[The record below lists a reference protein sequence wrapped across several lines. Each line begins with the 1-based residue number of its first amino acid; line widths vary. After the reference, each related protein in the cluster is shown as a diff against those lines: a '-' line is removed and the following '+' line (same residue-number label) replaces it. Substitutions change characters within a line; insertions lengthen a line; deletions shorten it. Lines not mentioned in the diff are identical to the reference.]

1 MVEKERVRIATDAE
15 LDRLGGMFERTHFH
29 PALASACRFAREA
42 LAGEVF
48 VAARDGEL
56 LGASGCASFGA
67 SGWIGAVA
75 VVPEAR
81 RAGLGHA
88 LTDAALT
95 WLRDSGMATIHL
107 HATEMGRPIYERL
120 GFVAEGTC
128 VSLGGSRRRPRRFP
142 GVRPAR
148 PGDLAAALALD
159 REATGEDRTGLLAA
173 LWPQSAPGED
183 RPGPTP
189 ATVSRPRSGPGEGRP
204 GPTPTT
210 PSRPGSGP
218 GEQWAGPRT
227 TLGSGSALVAEADGR
242 VVGFHLAGP
251 WRPGG
256 ATVAADPASGL
267 ALLAATGGRPDG
279 ALPPLSAPEDNTAA
293 IRAMEALGH
302 AERSR
307 TTRMRLGPPIPWRP
321 TTLFSTFNLFWG

>member
-1 MVEKERVRIATDAE
+1 MVETERVRTATDAE

-88 LTDAALT
+88 LTEAAVT
-95 WLRDSGMATIHL
+95 WLRDSGVATIHL

-128 VSLGGSRRRPRRFP
+128 VSLGGSRRRPRRSP
-142 GVRPAR
+142 GVRAAR

-173 LWPQSAPGED
+173 LWPQSAASED
-183 RPGPTP
+183 
-189 ATVSRPRSGPGEGRP
+189 GPGS
-204 GPTPTT
+204 TPTA

-218 GEQWAGPRT
+218 GEHRAGPLT
-227 TLGSGSALVAEADGR
+227 TLGPGSALVVEADGQ
-242 VVGFHLAGP
+242 VAGFHLAGP

-279 ALPPLSAPEDNTAA
+279 ALPPLSVPEDNTLA
-293 IRAMEALGH
+293 IRAMETLGH

-307 TTRMRLGPPIPWRP
+307 TTRMRLGPPIPRRP

>member
-1 MVEKERVRIATDAE
+1 MVETERVRTATDAE

-81 RAGLGHA
+81 RAGLGQA
-88 LTDAALT
+88 LTEAAVT
-95 WLRDSGMATIHL
+95 WLRDSGAATIHL
-107 HATEMGRPIYERL
+107 HATEMGRPIYQRL
-120 GFVAEGTC
+120 GFVAEGAC
-128 VSLGGSRRRPRRFP
+128 VSLGGSRRRPRRSL

-159 REATGEDRTGLLAA
+159 REATGEDRTGLLTALWPRPTTGEGRST
-173 LWPQSAPGED
+173 LWPQSAPGGD
-183 RPGPTP
+183 R
-189 ATVSRPRSGPGEGRP
+189 V
-204 GPTPTT
+204 GPTPTA

-218 GEQWAGPRT
+218 GEHRAGPLT
-227 TLGSGSALVAEADGR
+227 TLGPGSALVVEADGQ
-242 VVGFHLAGP
+242 VAGFHLAGP

-267 ALLAATGGRPDG
+267 ALLAATGDRPDG
-279 ALPPLSAPEDNTAA
+279 ALPALSVPKDNPDA
-293 IRAMEALGH
+293 IRAMETLGH

-307 TTRMRLGPPIPWRP
+307 TIRMRLGPPIPWRP
-321 TTLFSTFNLFWG
+321 ATLFSTFNLFWG

>member
-1 MVEKERVRIATDAE
+1 MVETERVRTATDAE

-81 RAGLGHA
+81 RTGLGHA
-88 LTDAALT
+88 LTEAAVT
-95 WLRDSGMATIHL
+95 WLRDSGVATIHL
-107 HATEMGRPIYERL
+107 YATEMGRSIYQRL

-128 VSLGGSRRRPRRFP
+128 VSLGGSRRRSRRSP
-142 GVRPAR
+142 GVRAAR
-148 PGDLAAALALD
+148 QGDLAAALALD
-159 REATGEDRTGLLAA
+159 RGATGEDRTGLLTA
-173 LWPQSAPGED
+173 LWPESAPGAD
-183 RPGPTP
+183 R
-189 ATVSRPRSGPGEGRP
+189 
-204 GPTPTT
+204 
-210 PSRPGSGP
+210 
-218 GEQWAGPRT
+218 AGPRT
-227 TLGSGSALVAEADGR
+227 TLGPGSALVVEADGQ

-267 ALLAATGGRPDG
+267 ALLASTGGRPDD
-279 ALPPLSAPEDNTAA
+279 ALPALSVPEDNTAA
-293 IRAMEALGH
+293 IRAMETLGH

>member
-1 MVEKERVRIATDAE
+1 MVESERVRTATDAE
-15 LDRLGGMFERTHFH
+15 LDRLGGMFERSHFH

-56 LGASGCASFGA
+56 PGASGCASFGA

-88 LTDAALT
+88 LTEAAVT
-95 WLRDSGMATIHL
+95 WLRGSGVATIHL
-107 HATEMGRPIYERL
+107 YATEMGRAIYERL
-120 GFVAEGTC
+120 GFVADGTC
-128 VSLGGSRRRPRRFP
+128 VSLGGSRRRPRRSP
-142 GVRPAR
+142 GVRAAR

-159 REATGEDRTGLLAA
+159 REATGEDRTGLLTA
-173 LWPQSAPGED
+173 LWPQSPPGED
-183 RPGPTP
+183 G
-189 ATVSRPRSGPGEGRP
+189 P

-210 PSRPGSGP
+210 PSWLGARPGEPRAGPDTTPGSGP
-218 GEQWAGPRT
+218 APSQDRAGPVT
-227 TLGSGSALVAEADGR
+227 TLGPGSALVVEADGQ
-242 VVGFHLAGP
+242 VVGFHLTGP

-256 ATVAADPASGL
+256 ATVAADPAGGL
-267 ALLAATGGRPDG
+267 ALLAAAGGRSDG
-279 ALPPLSAPEDNTAA
+279 ALPPLSVPQDNTAT
-293 IRAMEALGH
+293 IRAMETLGH
-302 AERSR
+302 AESSR

-321 TTLFSTFNLFWG
+321 TTVFSTFNLFWG

>member
-1 MVEKERVRIATDAE
+1 MVETERVRTATDAE

-81 RAGLGHA
+81 RTGLGHA
-88 LTDAALT
+88 LTEAAVT
-95 WLRDSGMATIHL
+95 WLRDSGVATIHL
-107 HATEMGRPIYERL
+107 YATEMGRSIYQRL

-128 VSLGGSRRRPRRFP
+128 VSLGGSRRRSRRSP
-142 GVRPAR
+142 GVRAAR

-159 REATGEDRTGLLAA
+159 REATGEDRTGLLTA
-173 LWPQSAPGED
+173 LWPESAPGAD
-183 RPGPTP
+183 R
-189 ATVSRPRSGPGEGRP
+189 
-204 GPTPTT
+204 
-210 PSRPGSGP
+210 
-218 GEQWAGPRT
+218 AGPRT
-227 TLGSGSALVAEADGR
+227 TLGPGSALVVEADGQ

-279 ALPPLSAPEDNTAA
+279 ALPALSVPEDNTAA
-293 IRAMEALGH
+293 IRAMETLGH

>member
-1 MVEKERVRIATDAE
+1 MVETERVRTATDAE

-81 RAGLGHA
+81 RTGLGHA
-88 LTDAALT
+88 LTEAAVT
-95 WLRDSGMATIHL
+95 WLRDSGVATIHL
-107 HATEMGRPIYERL
+107 YATEMGRSIYQRL

-128 VSLGGSRRRPRRFP
+128 VSLGGSRRRSRRSP
-142 GVRPAR
+142 GVRAAR

-159 REATGEDRTGLLAA
+159 REATGEDRTDLLTA
-173 LWPQSAPGED
+173 LWPESAPGAD
-183 RPGPTP
+183 R
-189 ATVSRPRSGPGEGRP
+189 
-204 GPTPTT
+204 
-210 PSRPGSGP
+210 
-218 GEQWAGPRT
+218 AGPRT
-227 TLGSGSALVAEADGR
+227 TLGPGSALVVEADGQ

-279 ALPPLSAPEDNTAA
+279 ALPALSVPEDNTAA
-293 IRAMEALGH
+293 IRAMETLGH

>member
-1 MVEKERVRIATDAE
+1 MVETERVRTATDAE

-48 VAARDGEL
+48 VAVRDGEL

-81 RAGLGHA
+81 RAGFGQA
-88 LTDAALT
+88 LTEAAVT
-95 WLRDSGMATIHL
+95 WLRGSGVATIHL
-107 HATEMGRPIYERL
+107 YATEMGRSIYQRL

-128 VSLGGSRRRPRRFP
+128 VSLGGSRRRPRRSP
-142 GVRPAR
+142 GVRAAR

-159 REATGEDRTGLLAA
+159 REATGEDRTGLLTA
-173 LWPQSAPGED
+173 LWPRPAPDED
-183 RPGPTP
+183 
-189 ATVSRPRSGPGEGRP
+189 GPGS
-204 GPTPTT
+204 TPPA
-210 PSRPGSGP
+210 PSRSGSGP
-218 GEQWAGPRT
+218 GEHRAGPRT
-227 TLGSGSALVAEADGR
+227 TLGPGSAPNEDRAGPRTTLGPGSALVVEADGQ

-256 ATVAADPASGL
+256 ATVATDPASGL

-279 ALPPLSAPEDNTAA
+279 ALPALSVPEDNTAA
-293 IRAMEALGH
+293 IRAMETLGH
-302 AERSR
+302 VERSR

>member
-1 MVEKERVRIATDAE
+1 MVETERVRTATDAE
-15 LDRLGGMFERTHFH
+15 LDRLGGMFERTQFH

-42 LAGEVF
+42 LDGEVF

-88 LTDAALT
+88 LTEAAVT
-95 WLRDSGMATIHL
+95 WLRDSSVATIHL
-107 HATEMGRPIYERL
+107 YATEMGRSIYQRL

-128 VSLGGSRRRPRRFP
+128 VSLGGSRRRSRRSP
-142 GVRPAR
+142 GVRAAR

-159 REATGEDRTGLLAA
+159 RKATGEDRTGLLTA
-173 LWPQSAPGED
+173 LWPGSPPGEVQTGPTTPVRRGSATGED
-183 RPGPTP
+183 RG
-189 ATVSRPRSGPGEGRP
+189 
-204 GPTPTT
+204 
-210 PSRPGSGP
+210 
-218 GEQWAGPRT
+218 GPRT
-227 TLGSGSALVAEADGR
+227 TLGPGSALVVEVDGQ

-279 ALPPLSAPEDNTAA
+279 ALPALSVPEDNTAA
-293 IRAMEALGH
+293 IRAMETLGH

>member
-1 MVEKERVRIATDAE
+1 MVETERVRTATDAE

-88 LTDAALT
+88 LTEAAVT

-107 HATEMGRPIYERL
+107 YATEMGRPIYERL

-128 VSLGGSRRRPRRFP
+128 VSLGGSRRRPRRSP
-142 GVRPAR
+142 LVRPAR

-173 LWPQSAPGED
+173 LWPGPATGEGRSVLWPQSAPGGD
-183 RPGPTP
+183 R
-189 ATVSRPRSGPGEGRP
+189 
-204 GPTPTT
+204 
-210 PSRPGSGP
+210 
-218 GEQWAGPRT
+218 AGPQT
-227 TLGSGSALVAEADGR
+227 TLGPGSALVVEADGQ
-242 VVGFHLAGP
+242 VAGFHLAGP

-267 ALLAATGGRPDG
+267 ALLAAAGGRPDG
-279 ALPPLSAPEDNTAA
+279 ALPPLSVPEDNTAA
-293 IRAMEALGH
+293 IRAMETLGH

-307 TTRMRLGPPIPWRP
+307 TTRMRLGPPVPWRP
-321 TTLFSTFNLFWG
+321 TTVFSTFNLFWG

>member
-1 MVEKERVRIATDAE
+1 MVETERVRTTTDAE

-81 RAGLGHA
+81 RTGLGHA
-88 LTDAALT
+88 LTEAAVT
-95 WLRDSGMATIHL
+95 WLRDSGVATIHL
-107 HATEMGRPIYERL
+107 YATEMGRSIYQRL

-128 VSLGGSRRRPRRFP
+128 VSLGGSRRRSRRSP
-142 GVRPAR
+142 GVRAAR

-159 REATGEDRTGLLAA
+159 REATGEDRTGLLTA
-173 LWPQSAPGED
+173 LWPESAPGAD
-183 RPGPTP
+183 R
-189 ATVSRPRSGPGEGRP
+189 
-204 GPTPTT
+204 
-210 PSRPGSGP
+210 
-218 GEQWAGPRT
+218 AGPRT
-227 TLGSGSALVAEADGR
+227 TLGPGSALVVEADGQ

-279 ALPPLSAPEDNTAA
+279 ALPALSVPEDNTAA
-293 IRAMEALGH
+293 IRAMETLGH

>member
-1 MVEKERVRIATDAE
+1 MVETERIRTATDAD
-15 LDRLGGMFERTHFH
+15 LDRLGSMFERTEFH

-88 LTDAALT
+88 LTEAAAT
-95 WLRDSGMATIHL
+95 WLRDSGVATIHL
-107 HATEMGRPIYERL
+107 HATEMGRSIYQRL

-128 VSLGGSRRRPRRFP
+128 VSLGGSRRRSRRSP
-142 GVRPAR
+142 GVRAAR

-159 REATGEDRTGLLAA
+159 RQATGEDRTGLLTALWPRPTTGEGRSA
-173 LWPQSAPGED
+173 LWPQSAPGGD
-183 RPGPTP
+183 RVG
-189 ATVSRPRSGPGEGRP
+189 
-204 GPTPTT
+204 PTT
-210 PSRPGSGP
+210 PVRRKPVP
-218 GEQWAGPRT
+218 AEDRAGPRT
-227 TLGSGSALVAEADGR
+227 TLGPGSVLVLEADGE

-279 ALPPLSAPEDNTAA
+279 ALPALSVPEDNTAA
-293 IRAMEALGH
+293 IRAMETLGH

>member
-1 MVEKERVRIATDAE
+1 MVETERVRTATDAE

-88 LTDAALT
+88 LTEAAVT
-95 WLRDSGMATIHL
+95 WLRGSGVATIHL
-107 HATEMGRPIYERL
+107 YATEMGRSIYQRL

-128 VSLGGSRRRPRRFP
+128 VSLGGSRRRSRRSP

-159 REATGEDRTGLLAA
+159 RQATGEDRAGLLTA
-173 LWPQSAPGED
+173 LWPRPTASQDGPGSTPTAPSRPGSAPGED
-183 RPGPTP
+183 R
-189 ATVSRPRSGPGEGRP
+189 
-204 GPTPTT
+204 
-210 PSRPGSGP
+210 
-218 GEQWAGPRT
+218 AGPRT
-227 TLGSGSALVAEADGR
+227 TLGPGAALVVEADGQ

-256 ATVAADPASGL
+256 ATVAADPAGGL

-279 ALPPLSAPEDNTAA
+279 ALPALSVPQDNPAA
-293 IRAMEALGH
+293 IRAMETLGH

-321 TTLFSTFNLFWG
+321 ATLFSTFNLFWG

>member
-1 MVEKERVRIATDAE
+1 MVETERVRTATDAE

-81 RAGLGHA
+81 RTGLGHA
-88 LTDAALT
+88 LTEAAVA
-95 WLRDSGMATIHL
+95 WLRGGGVATIHL
-107 HATEMGRPIYERL
+107 YATEMGRSIYQRL

-128 VSLGGSRRRPRRFP
+128 VSLGGSRRRSRRSP

-159 REATGEDRTGLLAA
+159 RQATGEDRAGLLTA
-173 LWPQSAPGED
+173 LWPRPAASGDGPGSTPTAPSRPGLGPGED
-183 RPGPTP
+183 R
-189 ATVSRPRSGPGEGRP
+189 AAS
-204 GPTPTT
+204 
-210 PSRPGSGP
+210 
-218 GEQWAGPRT
+218 RT
-227 TLGSGSALVAEADGR
+227 TLGPGSALVVEVDGQ

-256 ATVAADPASGL
+256 ATVAADPAGGL

-279 ALPPLSAPEDNTAA
+279 ALPALSVPEDNADA
-293 IRAMEALGH
+293 IRAMETLGH

-321 TTLFSTFNLFWG
+321 ATLFSTFNLFWG